1 MKIALGADH
10 GGYALKETLK
20 GYLEKE
26 SAHEIVDFGTYDE
39 ESCDYP
45 DFARLVAE
53 GVSSGRFERGIMVD
67 TTGIASTI
75 VGNKVSGVRATC
87 PTEAFTADSA
97 RTHNDS
103 NMLVL
108 GAELMGENRAKQITD
123 IWLETEFAGGR
134 HKRRVDKIKQL
145 DNEPDP
151 GRSNSELN

>member
-1 MKIALGADH
+1 MSTGDLKIAIGADH
-10 GGYALKETLK
+10 GGYSLKETLNEYLHGE
-20 GYLEKE
+20 GYEV
-26 SAHEIVDFGTYDE
+26 VDFGTYDE

-53 GVSSGRFERGIMVD
+53 SVSSGRFDRGIMVD

-75 VGNKVSGVRATC
+75 VGNKVEGVRATC

-97 RTHNDS
+97 RTHNNS

-123 IWLETEFAGGR
+123 IWLDTEFAGGR
-134 HKRRVDKIKQL
+134 HKRRVDKINQL
-145 DNEPDP
+145 DNA
-151 GRSNSELN
+151 